1 RGYQSWP
8 LLPIP
13 DAPAAPRSWA
23 EKDLTALDEG
33 TPPKFEPDKG
43 DTPGPLYGG
52 AAVEKQGGGRLV
64 VLGSVYFATDQ
75 FLDLPDPQIA
85 RDEGRFVARFPGNG
99 ELCANS
105 VFWAAR
111 MDSMIA
117 LSPNA
122 LQVSRIGNMSK
133 PVQNF

>member
-1 RGYQSWP
+1 MPRWDLLISP
-8 LLPIP
+8 LHSTEFPH
-13 DAPAAPRSWA
+13 
-23 EKDLTALDEG
+23 
-33 TPPKFEPDKG
+33 
-43 DTPGPLYGG
+43 
-52 AAVEKQGGGRLV
+52 RL
-64 VLGSVYFATDQ
+64 Q
-75 FLDLPDPQIA
+75 KFLDLPDPQIA

-133 PVQNF
+133 PVSDWLERHKPSPFKS